1 MGQLPDVT
9 SRPDPTL
16 QDRVLGVFD
25 EAGRAAAQL
34 AQAGRDYLAT
44 EQGKDV
50 RRRMA
55 TALMIAAPILGELPV
70 LRRTAAGRMLRFAG
84 VSALVIK
91 GAEWLRDWEPQES
104 PARA

>member
-1 MGQLPDVT
+1 MSSKPDA
-9 SRPDPTL
+9 TL
-16 QDRVLGVFD
+16 QDRVLGALD
-25 EAGRAAAQL
+25 EAGRSAAQL
-34 AQAGRDYLAT
+34 AQAGREYLAT
-44 EQGKDV
+44 EQGKEV

-70 LRRTAAGRMLRFAG
+70 LRRTSVGRVLRFAG